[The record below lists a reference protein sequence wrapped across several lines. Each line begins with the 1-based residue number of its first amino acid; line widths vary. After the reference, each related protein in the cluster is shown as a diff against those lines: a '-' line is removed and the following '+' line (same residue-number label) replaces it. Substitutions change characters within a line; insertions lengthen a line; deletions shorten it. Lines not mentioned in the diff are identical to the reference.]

1 MVKSL
6 FKLCAIYILKLF
18 MILLHV
24 FPVKNNRI
32 IFNSYSGRQ
41 YACNPKYIS
50 MYLNE
55 KYTGKYELIWAIR
68 NASSYK
74 WLTEEGIKVVEYYSL
89 KRLFY
94 EATAKVSINNVGSFS
109 WMPNTKNQLRINTWH
124 GGGCYKKVGLS
135 ETCND
140 MIKKRTMELTAK
152 NTSYMLSTSKYFTE
166 KVLPIDMGYF
176 GKVLDIGFPRND
188 ILFNGDVPKISVK
201 VREYFNLDIKTK
213 VILYAPTWRYEVRN
227 NMVIPDFERVKDSCT
242 RRFGGD
248 WVVLLRTHDLM
259 KTRIRNLDCIDA
271 TEYPDIQELLVAVDI
286 LISDYSSC
294 IWDFSLQKNKLC
306 FLFTPDLKSYREER
320 GFDIDI
326 YEWGFPVCISNE
338 ELINAI
344 STVNL
349 EDFIK
354 KMEGH
359 HECLGNYDRG
369 EACKKIARLIC
380 DFCFET

>member
-166 KVLPIDMGYF
+166 KAADS
-176 GKVLDIGFPRND
+176 RNHRPGRALEKGCSGCESSTAGIRRKER
-188 ILFNGDVPKISVK
+188 IL
-201 VREYFNLDIKTK
+201 
-213 VILYAPTWRYEVRN
+213 
-227 NMVIPDFERVKDSCT
+227 
-242 RRFGGD
+242 
-248 WVVLLRTHDLM
+248 
-259 KTRIRNLDCIDA
+259 
-271 TEYPDIQELLVAVDI
+271 
-286 LISDYSSC
+286 
-294 IWDFSLQKNKLC
+294 
-306 FLFTPDLKSYREER
+306 
-320 GFDIDI
+320 
-326 YEWGFPVCISNE
+326 
-338 ELINAI
+338 
-344 STVNL
+344 
-349 EDFIK
+349 
-354 KMEGH
+354 
-359 HECLGNYDRG
+359 
-369 EACKKIARLIC
+369 
-380 DFCFET
+380 